1 MSKIIPLAVSMSVGL
16 GAVSALWARHE
27 FYRHGRTP
35 ERRTSKAYGRHCFVP
50 SLILGLL
57 VLGWTTPLA
66 AAQLP
71 AHGMWVYDIVANGNG
86 LLDQDPDASQLLVF
100 SLGNHISEVYLALG
114 PQAAALQDS
123 RLPHFVGNL
132 KAAGLRVEALISC
145 RPDVSPLCQ
154 ALTWEQRIDDVK
166 QYNGGVDANAQFD
179 GIHLDLEPWIKTG
192 SDLSW
197 ADDLIGYYTY
207 ASSAVAG
214 SGLTVTGDISGDK
227 VVLLDPLKQ
236 QKLLTAA
243 TRLVLMEYND
253 DDHPNPNWTIANVNE
268 KVMQFLAAV
277 QDTLSNSNSLFTIAT
292 RVTDFGQTA
301 NNASRVCQNGN
312 VLNQFDAPD
321 GYNSTVGYD
330 GWATFKY
337 ATYSDANVCPANG
350 CCAIGP

>member
-1 MSKIIPLAVSMSVGL
+1 MRERIPFAASMILGL
-16 GAVSALWARHE
+16 GVLAALPAGYG
-27 FYRHGRTP
+27 FYRHGRT
-35 ERRTSKAYGRHCFVP
+35 RRTPKAHGKHRFV
-50 SLILGLL
+50 SGLFLGL
-57 VLGWTTPLA
+57 VLLGLPATLA
-66 AAQLP
+66 AAQPP

-86 LLDQDPDASQLLVF
+86 LLDQDPEARDLLKFSSQ
-100 SLGNHISEVYLALG
+100 NHISEVYLALG
-114 PQAAALQDS
+114 PQAAALQDD
-123 RLPHFVGNL
+123 RLPHFIGNL
-132 KAAGLRVEALISC
+132 RGAELRVEALISC

-154 ALTWEQRIDDVK
+154 DLTWEQRIDAVG
-166 QYNGGVDANAQFD
+166 QYNNGVDASAQFD

-197 ADDLIGYYTY
+197 ADDLIGYYTD
-207 ASSAVAG
+207 ASSTAA
-214 SGLTVTGDISGDK
+214 SYGLTTTGDISGDK

-236 QKLLTAA
+236 QNLLSAA

-253 DDHPNPNWTIANVNE
+253 DDHPNPNWTVANINE
-268 KVMQFLAAV
+268 KVMDFLDAV
-277 QDTLSNSNSLFTIAT
+277 QDTLPSSLFMIAA

-301 NNASRVCQNGN
+301 NNPSRVCQNGN

-321 GYNSTVGYD
+321 GYGSTVGYD